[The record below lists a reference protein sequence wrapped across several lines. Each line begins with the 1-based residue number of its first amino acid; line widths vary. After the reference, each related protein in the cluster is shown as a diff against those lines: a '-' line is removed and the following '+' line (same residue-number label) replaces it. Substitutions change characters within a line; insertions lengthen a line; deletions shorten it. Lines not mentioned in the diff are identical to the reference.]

1 MCLEL
6 ASTAITFPLDPLL
19 NSQKNS
25 PKNAL
30 LSINQH
36 WLLRIVIRSISY
48 FRKDLWLIVTLLL
61 LIGASVLLNLINAW
75 PMAILVDTV
84 LSPTPNPNWIHTLF
98 LAPFG
103 ESKLNQILGM
113 ASLATIVRI
122 LSDTVFMLRKMLNY
136 RIQYNGTLRVR
147 TELYDKMQALSL
159 GWHGSRSQGDSI
171 YRLSYDSLGAWGVID
186 TLIGS
191 TAASV
196 TLTAMICIMLSRH
209 VVLTALALSFVPLLI
224 LANWYFEGRIRRQAT
239 KSKQTDAVM
248 TSTMQQGIELIGLI
262 QSFGREATES
272 RRFVQAVERSVAA
285 SMQLNWQENLYP
297 LAVGVIFALGSGV
310 IFGYGGYLVYR
321 DQFLHPV
328 SNGLTIGDLLV
339 FIAYLGQLWDPL
351 GWVLGFTTKI
361 QTFVASCDRV
371 FTIIDEPPAIA
382 NAPDARALPV
392 DSRTL
397 TFADVNFEYSPGR
410 PVLRKINASIKPG
423 QMVAFLGAS
432 GTGKSTLLNLLPRFY
447 DPTSGSI
454 LLDGFDLRTLKLA
467 DVRKHM
473 ALVSQASPIFPG
485 TIAENIA
492 YGRPDASLQEIRAAA
507 VESGAA
513 QFIETLPQQYD
524 TLIAEGGQNLSGGQ
538 RQRLAIAR
546 ALVTNA
552 PILILDE
559 PTNALDLKHEQW
571 VIESLQRLRRLRT
584 IILVTHRLET
594 AFDCDRIFVMQEGEI
609 VEQGTHA
616 ELVARQGFYFRMLGY
631 PTLKHPAIN

>member
-1 MCLEL
+1 MVM
-6 ASTAITFPLDPLL
+6 P
-19 NSQKNS
+19 
-25 PKNAL
+25 
-30 LSINQH
+30 SINQH
-36 WLLRIVIRSISY
+36 WLVRIVLRSISY
-48 FRKDLWLIVTLLL
+48 FRRDLWLIVTLLV
-61 LIGASVLLNLINAW
+61 LIGASVALNLLNAW

-84 LSPTPNPNWIHTLF
+84 LSPTPKPNWMHRLF

-103 ESKLNQILGM
+103 EGKLNQIFGM
-113 ASLATIVRI
+113 ALVAMMLRI
-122 LSDTVFMLRKMLNY
+122 LSDTVIMLRKMLNY

-159 GWHGSRSQGDSI
+159 GWHGSRSQGDAI
-171 YRLSYDSLGAWGVID
+171 YRLSYDSLGPWGVID

-196 TLTAMICIMLSRH
+196 TLTAMIWIMLSRH
-209 VVLTALALSFVPLLI
+209 VLLTVFALSFTPLLL
-224 LANWYFEGRIRRQAT
+224 LANWYFEGRIRRRAFE
-239 KSKQTDAVM
+239 SKQTDAVM
-248 TSTMQQGIELIGLI
+248 TSTMQQAIELIGLI

-272 RRFVQAVERSVAA
+272 RRFARAVDRSVSAA
-285 SMQLNWQENLYP
+285 MRLHWKENLYP
-297 LAVGVIFALGSGV
+297 LAVQVVFALGSGV

-321 DQFLHPV
+321 DQFLRPV
-328 SNGLTIGDLLV
+328 PNGLTLGDLIV
-339 FIAYLGQLWDPL
+339 FLAYLNQFWDPI

-371 FTIIDEPPAIA
+371 FTVMDEPPAIA
-382 NAPDARALPV
+382 DEPDARSLPV
-392 DSRTL
+392 HPRTL
-397 TFADVNFEYSPGR
+397 TLADVSFEYNSGQ
-410 PVLRKINASIKPG
+410 PVLRNINASIEPG
-423 QMVAFLGAS
+423 QMVAFLGPS

-447 DPTSGSI
+447 DPTEGSV
-454 LLDGFDLRTLKLA
+454 LLDGVDLRTLKVA

-473 ALVSQASPIFPG
+473 ALVTQGSPLFPG

-492 YGRPDASLQEIRAAA
+492 YGRPDALFHEIREAA

-513 QFIETLPQQYD
+513 EFIETLPEQYD

-546 ALVTNA
+546 ALVTKA

-571 VIESLQRLRRLRT
+571 VIETLQRLRRSRT

-594 AFDCDRIFVMQEGEI
+594 AVDCDRIFVMQEGEI
-609 VEQGTHA
+609 VEDGTHA
-616 ELVARQGFYFRMLGY
+616 ELLARQGLYFQMLGY
-631 PTLKHPAIN
+631 PTVKPNR